1 MRLMMLLTLTI
12 AVLILTSCSE
22 VLLLS
27 SIGGTVVS
35 QSPAIKAYNGV
46 DALTIMNTKKDIKK
60 HAYDKIKKLDRDR
73 GTNLATG
80 ISLDLSDDGQPS
92 DDSRREGGAF

>member
-1 MRLMMLLTLTI
+1 MI
-12 AVLILTSCSE
+12 
-22 VLLLS
+22 S
-27 SIGGTVVS
+27 SLGGVAVS

-46 DALTIMNTKKDIKK
+46 DALTIMKTKKDIKK